1 MPIHDK
7 ASVGGASVFV
17 HGGSDRG
24 LVEVISGGSNVL
36 AFSGPAGSGKSEISA
51 MLTGRRGN
59 RYVFANKESVRE
71 PTDLEKAGMLSYTQI
86 QLEDIVR
93 LKEPYL
99 CSTNVDLS
107 IEAQMR
113 WQYWISRMKL
123 ERKGL
128 FAPEPELA
136 GELVGEFTNVYR
148 LNTVLDQQCKT
159 ASDGRVLVFEICPDI
174 EKILAQLFP
183 EMKVVRL
190 YTSREERVR
199 RLLQR
204 HHPVTE
210 REWAITSLKIL
221 NSISTQQHRA
231 WYTRVC
237 RAVENETMEHA
248 KSNAS
253 LAGRLIRSKVNAQ
266 VPNSRVN
273 LALSLA
279 L

>member
-7 ASVGGASVFV
+7 ASKEGASVFV
-17 HGGSDRG
+17 HGGSDEG
-24 LVEVISGGSNVL
+24 LVEVVSGGSNVL

-51 MLTGRRGN
+51 MLTGKRGS

-86 QLEDIVR
+86 QLQDIVQ
-93 LKEPYL
+93 LNEPYL

-107 IEAQMR
+107 LEAQRR
-113 WQYWISRMKL
+113 WQYWIDRMKL
-123 ERKGL
+123 DRRGL

-148 LNTVLDQQCKT
+148 LNTVVDQQCET

-190 YTSREERVR
+190 YTSRAERVK

-204 HHPVTE
+204 HRPVTE
-210 REWAITSLKIL
+210 REW
-221 NSISTQQHRA
+221 
-231 WYTRVC
+231 
-237 RAVENETMEHA
+237 E
-248 KSNAS
+248 
-253 LAGRLIRSKVNAQ
+253 
-266 VPNSRVN
+266 
-273 LALSLA
+273 
-279 L
+279 